1 MVVPILLTLLLAIFI
16 GSALLYHLHARA
28 TSSAAYNAVVALG
41 DVAKAAHELT
51 ELEFR
56 TAVSMEDTFYG
67 VKNFAQESNP
77 TMRRA
82 KMRGYEVYRNER
94 IGPAQSKLN
103 AAYKRYEHWTRVL
116 IEIAT
121 LHPYVWAWHEFSE
134 RGAQWRERRRRRNT
148 DDHPNVE
155 YSHDYIEAD
164 ARLAEKTLRFGER
177 YSSDPTNLLKDA
189 PILDPGAFRA
199 LPAPPESDDEGDKA

>member
-28 TSSAAYNAVVALG
+28 TSSAAYNAVVALS
-41 DVAKAAHELT
+41 DAAKAAHELT

-67 VKNFAQESNP
+67 TKSFAQDSNP

-116 IEIAT
+116 IDIAS
-121 LHPYVWAWHEFSE
+121 LHPYVYAWHEFSE
-134 RGAQWRERRRRRNT
+134 RGARWRENRRRRNT
-148 DDHPNVE
+148 DDHPHVE
-155 YSHDYIEAD
+155 YLRDYSEED

-177 YSSDPTNLLKDA
+177 YSSDPANLLKDA
-189 PILDPGAFRA
+189 PIIDPGTFPA
-199 LPAPPESDDEGDKA
+199 LPRSKNEEEES